1 MIHLLELCKNAGSIG
16 ISGHVHPDGDCVGST
31 MGLWQF
37 LKKAYPDKQ
46 IDVRIEPVLEAYAF
60 VKGVSEIVSDHS
72 DEQYDVFIV
81 ADSVPEQERIG
92 AAYPYFQNAGF
103 KINIDHHITNP
114 GVGDACY
121 IDAGASSASELVAD
135 LIRYADPDGRYMD
148 AALAETLYFGIIQDC
163 GVFQYSNTSPKTL
176 QTAAWLIGY
185 GFDFPKL
192 IEKTFYEKTLVQ
204 SRLLGYVLQN
214 CDISLNGLVCSMVMS
229 REDMA
234 RLHVTS
240 KDFEGVVSQMRYIQ
254 GVDVSILLRE
264 NEDGSFKGSLRS
276 AELVDVALVCSAFGG
291 GGHVRAA
298 GCTMRGNK
306 EALVYAI
313 LDEIKKQL

>member
-1 MIHLLELCKNAGSIG
+1 MIHLLELCKNAKSIG

-46 IDVRIEPVLEAYAF
+46 IDVRIEPVLESYAF

-72 DEQYDVFIV
+72 DERYDVFIV
-81 ADSVPEQERIG
+81 ADSVPEEERIG
-92 AAYPYFQNAGF
+92 AAYLYFQSAGF
-103 KINIDHHITNP
+103 KINIDHHITNS

-148 AALAETLYFGIIQDC
+148 ATLAETLYFGIIQDC

-192 IEKTFYEKTLVQ
+192 IESTFYEKTLVQ

-214 CDISLNGLVCSMVMS
+214 CDISLNGLVCSMVMT

-234 RLHVTS
+234 RLQVTS

-276 AELVDVALVCSAFGG
+276 AELVDVALVCSVFGG

-298 GCTMRGNK
+298 GCIMKGNK
-306 EALVYAI
+306 EDLVPAI

>member
-114 GVGDACY
+114 GVGDA
-121 IDAGASSASELVAD
+121 
-135 LIRYADPDGRYMD
+135 
-148 AALAETLYFGIIQDC
+148 
-163 GVFQYSNTSPKTL
+163 
-176 QTAAWLIGY
+176 
-185 GFDFPKL
+185 
-192 IEKTFYEKTLVQ
+192 
-204 SRLLGYVLQN
+204 
-214 CDISLNGLVCSMVMS
+214 
-229 REDMA
+229 
-234 RLHVTS
+234 
-240 KDFEGVVSQMRYIQ
+240 
-254 GVDVSILLRE
+254 
-264 NEDGSFKGSLRS
+264 
-276 AELVDVALVCSAFGG
+276 
-291 GGHVRAA
+291 
-298 GCTMRGNK
+298 
-306 EALVYAI
+306 
-313 LDEIKKQL
+313 

>member
-1 MIHLLELCKNAGSIG
+1 M
-16 ISGHVHPDGDCVGST
+16 
-31 MGLWQF
+31 
-37 LKKAYPDKQ
+37 
-46 IDVRIEPVLEAYAF
+46 
-60 VKGVSEIVSDHS
+60 
-72 DEQYDVFIV
+72 
-81 ADSVPEQERIG
+81 
-92 AAYPYFQNAGF
+92 
-103 KINIDHHITNP
+103 
-114 GVGDACY
+114 
-121 IDAGASSASELVAD
+121 
-135 LIRYADPDGRYMD
+135 
-148 AALAETLYFGIIQDC
+148 
-163 GVFQYSNTSPKTL
+163 

-214 CDISLNGLVCSMVMS
+214 CDISLNGLVCSMVMTK
-229 REDMA
+229 EDMA

-306 EALVYAI
+306 ETLVYAI